1 MPVNTVTA
9 ETIATLAAKEAVK
22 ELKKELEKEKRV
34 KTFRNTKKLLQ
45 NYNRICESVQEGIS
59 DLTEMDNSD
68 ELEEFTEEDIFIN
81 SILKSKLRSIVM
93 IAHID
98 KCVAL
103 LEREQYSRN
112 TPEKFLAFKYFYFDE
127 MTYENITEIYGYSER
142 TARRWVQELTN
153 ILSVYLFG
161 ADAVNLE

>member
-1 MPVNTVTA
+1 MPVKTVTA
-9 ETIATLAAKEAVK
+9 ETIATMAAKEAVK
-22 ELKKELEKEKRV
+22 ELRKELEKEKRV

-93 IAHID
+93 IAHIED
-98 KCVAL
+98 
-103 LEREQYSRN
+103 
-112 TPEKFLAFKYFYFDE
+112 
-127 MTYENITEIYGYSER
+127 
-142 TARRWVQELTN
+142 
-153 ILSVYLFG
+153 VYKRQ
-161 ADAVNLE
+161 